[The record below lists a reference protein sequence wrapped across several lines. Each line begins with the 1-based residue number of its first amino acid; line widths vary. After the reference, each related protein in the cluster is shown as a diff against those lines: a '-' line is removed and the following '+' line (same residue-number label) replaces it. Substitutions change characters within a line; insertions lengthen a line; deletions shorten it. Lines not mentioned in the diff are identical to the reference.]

1 MSRDHAVP
9 NFPDRSWRRNHWN
22 MQRVFRLF
30 FVHGHDSGQ
39 LMTSLDRTRTLRQIP
54 TEDKPN
60 EIIVRSCVR
69 ISKEKDARWKWQ
81 QQNDIGTTRRCPND
95 QSWRWQWLPSLENSL
110 LFENQFLLPVLISC
124 SLLQKPGMASRRCTV
139 ASYLLNDHL
148 QHAGSVTTLKI
159 SLKSLKKQPPKKCD
173 WSKHFVDGLWHVGI
187 RMCLTQKW
195 GIAIFMFHLGA
206 SN

>member
-1 MSRDHAVP
+1 
-9 NFPDRSWRRNHWN
+9 
-22 MQRVFRLF
+22 MQRVFHLF

-39 LMTSLDRTRTLRQIP
+39 LITSLDRTRALRQIP

-69 ISKEKDARWKWQ
+69 ISKETDARWKWQ

-95 QSWRWQWLPSLENSL
+95 QSWRSLKNSL

-124 SLLQKPGMASRRCTV
+124 SLLQKPGVASRRCTV

-159 SLKSLKKQPPKKCD
+159 SLKSLEKNNHPK
-173 WSKHFVDGLWHVGI
+173 
-187 RMCLTQKW
+187 M
-195 GIAIFMFHLGA
+195 
-206 SN
+206 

>member
-1 MSRDHAVP
+1 MKSRDHAVQ

-95 QSWRWQWLPSLENSL
+95 QSWRWQWLPSLKTH
-110 LFENQFLLPVLISC
+110 FC
-124 SLLQKPGMASRRCTV
+124 
-139 ASYLLNDHL
+139 
-148 QHAGSVTTLKI
+148 LKI
-159 SLKSLKKQPPKKCD
+159 NFYFQCWYLVHCF
-173 WSKHFVDGLWHVGI
+173 KHQGWLHDDALWQVTCSMI
-187 RMCLTQKW
+187 
-195 GIAIFMFHLGA
+195 IFNMQVL
-206 SN
+206 